1 MLCPGCCDASPGPP
15 SKGSSS
21 PPRPSAAELS
31 EGDIFAKSVSMLPFN
46 RQIVEFGGGGGE
58 NLLRGNVKKK
68 YVCVLLQRLCRL
80 TAGYQLRGKRVIV
93 LGRVEVSQEG
103 SIPSP
108 N

>member
-46 RQIVEFGGGGGE
+46 RQIVEIGRGG
-58 NLLRGNVKKK
+58 NLLRGNGKKK
-68 YVCVLLQRLCRL
+68 ICMCAFAKVV
-80 TAGYQLRGKRVIV
+80 
-93 LGRVEVSQEG
+93 
-103 SIPSP
+103 
-108 N
+108 

>member
-46 RQIVEFGGGGGE
+46 RQIVEIGGGE
-58 NLLRGNVKKK
+58 FAERQRQKKK
-68 YVCVLLQRLCRL
+68 YVCVLLQRLCSRL
-80 TAGYQLRGKRVIV
+80 PVKR
-93 LGRVEVSQEG
+93 
-103 SIPSP
+103 
-108 N
+108 

>member
-46 RQIVEFGGGGGE
+46 RQIVEIGGGGFAE
-58 NLLRGNVKKK
+58 RQRQRKNM
-68 YVCVLLQRLCRL
+68 YVCFCKGCVD
-80 TAGYQLRGKRVIV
+80 
-93 LGRVEVSQEG
+93 SQQTT
-103 SIPSP
+103 S
-108 N
+108 

>member
-46 RQIVEFGGGGGE
+46 RQIVEIGGGGGE
-58 NLLRGNVKKK
+58 FVERQRQKKICMCAFAK
-68 YVCVLLQRLCRL
+68 VV
-80 TAGYQLRGKRVIV
+80 
-93 LGRVEVSQEG
+93 
-103 SIPSP
+103 
-108 N
+108 